1 MFSWN
6 QEKWWVTSKGTPI
19 KLTMALLWETMEAR
33 RQQYD
38 IVEVLKEEKEETQST
53 ILNPENMIFQN
64 WRWNNNVARS
74 IQAKIIDF

>member
-1 MFSWN
+1 
-6 QEKWWVTSKGTPI
+6 
-19 KLTMALLWETMEAR
+19 MEAR

-64 WRWNNNVARS
+64 
-74 IQAKIIDF
+74 